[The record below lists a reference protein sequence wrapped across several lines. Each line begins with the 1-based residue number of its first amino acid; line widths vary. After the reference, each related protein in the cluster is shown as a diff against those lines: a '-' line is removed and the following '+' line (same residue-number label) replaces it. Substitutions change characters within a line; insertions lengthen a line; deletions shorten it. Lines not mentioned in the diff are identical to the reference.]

1 MKIVIP
7 DPQYSAL
14 QKVLKELYLLKIG
27 LKNKNYETCDK
38 KVDLIRTIVQEII
51 NKKQLTG
58 VKLCLYSNQMH
69 PQLSWTEQR
78 PSKPWV
84 TGSNPVGCTML
95 KEKTMDDT
103 KITNKKLQEQ
113 VDFLKTRVSTLQDS
127 FLMLKSEVNAFRTG
141 VEADMKAVIKKV
153 LESQI

>member
-1 MKIVIP
+1 
-7 DPQYSAL
+7 
-14 QKVLKELYLLKIG
+14 
-27 LKNKNYETCDK
+27 
-38 KVDLIRTIVQEII
+38 
-51 NKKQLTG
+51 
-58 VKLCLYSNQMH
+58 
-69 PQLSWTEQR
+69 
-78 PSKPWV
+78 
-84 TGSNPVGCTML
+84 ML

-153 LESQI
+153 LES